1 MGKTLV
7 SENRL
12 DHFICPE
19 TNAIYMEGLL
29 LTPGAKDALRNRG
42 VEIVYGKKPESTAPL
57 AGEAPACTCGVCPA
71 CVAAADGAF
80 VAEIVTRVKEAFGEK
95 DLATCWKIVEVALAE
110 VRR

>member
-57 AGEAPACTCGVCPA
+57 AGEAGSSGPDVEVTELVAVIVKLLKTDFGVEDPDALRKICEQ
-71 CVAAADGAF
+71 VL
-80 VAEIVTRVKEAFGEK
+80 AEIRK
-95 DLATCWKIVEVALAE
+95 
-110 VRR
+110 